1 MKEVRPTFVKP
12 PVVEQAITAMFE
24 PIPGFT
30 IGHFGL
36 FWQRIRSEFP
46 HCASQPAML
55 NVIED
60 FGPPQPLSVEL
71 IQGAP
76 PQRSLYH
83 SAKTGELVQLQAD
96 RFSFNW
102 MLTPGASYPRY
113 DATLPRFWQLFDV
126 FVSFLEAEGLGAPS
140 LTQCELTNVNI
151 IPAEDFGETFAD
163 ATKALGVHIPT
174 LQRYPTLTLENV
186 QTATQYL
193 MLKEDESRVGRL
205 HVAAQTVHNIATAN
219 TAIRLD
225 LTARGGMA
233 PVDRTMA
240 QEFFEYA
247 RNAINAAFL
256 EYTSE
261 DAQRHWGKK

>member
-1 MKEVRPTFVKP
+1 
-12 PVVEQAITAMFE
+12 MFE
-24 PIPGFT
+24 PIPGLT

-46 HCASQPAML
+46 FCTSQPAIP
-55 NVIED
+55 NVIEAL
-60 FGPPQPLSVEL
+60 GPPQLLSVEL

-76 PQRSLYH
+76 PQRSLYQ

-102 MLTPGASYPRY
+102 MLTPGAAYPRY
-113 DATLPRFWQLFDV
+113 DATLPRFWKLFDLL
-126 FVSFLEAEGLGAPS
+126 VSFLEAEGLGAPS

-151 IPAEDFGETFAD
+151 IPVEEFGETFAD
-163 ATKALGVHIPT
+163 LTRALAIHIPD
-174 LQRYPTLTLENV
+174 LAAYSSLSLENV
-186 QTATQYL
+186 QAATQYL
-193 MLKEDESRVGRL
+193 MLKDDGSHAGRL
-205 HVAAQTVHNIATAN
+205 HVAAQTVRNIATAK

-233 PVDRTMA
+233 PMDRTMS

-256 EYTSE
+256 EYTSGN
-261 DAQRHWGKK
+261 AQKHWGKK

>member
-1 MKEVRPTFVKP
+1 MKEVRPTFAKP

-24 PIPGFT
+24 PTPGLT

-36 FWQRIRSEFP
+36 FWQRIRSEFSL
-46 HCASQPAML
+46 CTSQPAMP

-76 PQRSLYH
+76 PQRSLYQ
-83 SAKTGELVQLQAD
+83 STETGELIQLQAD

-113 DATLPRFWQLFDV
+113 DATLPRFWQLFDM
-126 FVSFLEAEGLGAPS
+126 FVSFLEAEGLAAPS

-151 IPAEDFGETFAD
+151 IPADDFGETFAD
-163 ATKALGVHIPT
+163 ATTALAIRIPT
-174 LQRYPTLTLENV
+174 LQNYPTLALENV
-186 QTATQYL
+186 HTATQYL
-193 MLKEDESRVGRL
+193 MMKEDGSRVGRL
-205 HVAAQTVHNIATAN
+205 HVVAQTVRNIATTKA
-219 TAIRLD
+219 AIRLD

-233 PVDRTMA
+233 PFDRTTA